1 MVKAGDRDSSKVVER
16 RNDFFA
22 ARGRRSDG
30 PKDFFWANRGK
41 KSGDYGHV
49 VSLRDNKVFNAPRP
63 NGFLFPTSRYDYMNL
78 CL

>member
-49 VSLRDNKVFNAPRP
+49 VSLRDKVFNAPRP
-63 NGFLFPTSRYDYMNL
+63 NGFLFPTSR
-78 CL
+78 